1 MLLAGSF
8 NVLEIGLFFFVL
20 LVLAGTI
27 WLFLSSMDNL
37 KHVKEEQRRQYESL
51 TFQAPSLV
59 ASPVT
64 LNNTQRKERLVQQFK
79 TVLALFKRPGKVKK
93 PAPVMP
99 NHKPHTE
106 GKHSLEEL
114 RSVLNRQQQTLQ
126 QLKWQLDESISKEEE
141 VLKRGDEEKIEELE
155 MLLEEK
161 EAEIKQLLQQQKIT
175 EKIMVRLE
183 EVQKEFRYMQ
193 ERMASMEKQASG
205 AQQMAMELEDLRESY
220 TRLEKD
226 HQKKTEKLQEY
237 MNESSRLHQQLCDTE
252 DKLQESNLQRQQLLK
267 KIKLMEEMNN
277 DMQYIS
283 DANKHLQTELRRI
296 GELESMLN
304 MITEERDQLLR
315 KRF

>member
-8 NVLEIGLFFFVL
+8 NILEIGLFIFVL

-37 KHVKEEQRRQYESL
+37 KQVKAEQRKQYESL
-51 TFQAPSLV
+51 TFHSPTT
-59 ASPVT
+59 ASSNQPVT
-64 LNNTQRKERLVQQFK
+64 VPIR
-79 TVLALFKRPGKVKK
+79 KK
-93 PAPVMP
+93 PLLQQLRYSISTLIQAKKEKKTAPAQTIIP
-99 NHKPHTE
+99 QAESKQ
-106 GKHSLEEL
+106 SLAEVKAIL
-114 RSVLNRQQQTLQ
+114 GRQQQTLQ
-126 QLKWQLDESISKEEE
+126 QLQWQLDETISKEETSAKE
-141 VLKRGDEEKIEELE
+141 DVEKIESLE

-175 EKIMVRLE
+175 EKIMMRLE
-183 EVQKEFRYMQ
+183 EVQKEFKYMQ

-205 AQQMAMELEDLRESY
+205 SQQMAMELEDLRESY

-226 HQKKTEKLQEY
+226 HIKKSEKLQEY
-237 MNESSRLHQQLCDTE
+237 MNESSRLHQLLCETE